1 METPGGSFGE
11 QLRGWRRHR
20 HLSQLA
26 LACEAELSARHL
38 SFLETGRSIPSRD
51 MVLRLAERLEV
62 PLRERNTLLLAAGFA
77 PAYPVRSLG
86 DPALSAIR
94 HTVQTVLD
102 AHEPYPA
109 LAVDRHWFLV
119 ASNRAIEPLIRGAAS
134 WLVTPPINVLRLSL
148 HPDGLA
154 NRIVNFAEWH
164 EHILHRLR
172 RQRDHTA
179 DPKLDA
185 LLDEL
190 ASFARPGSRSTSAQT
205 THGDSMIAVPLR
217 IVTEAGVLSLLST
230 TMMFGTPLDVSL
242 SELAVEAFLPAD
254 AATGAALRTLLKD

>member
-1 METPGGSFGE
+1 
-11 QLRGWRRHR
+11 
-20 HLSQLA
+20 
-26 LACEAELSARHL
+26 
-38 SFLETGRSIPSRD
+38 

-119 ASNRAIEPLIRGAAS
+119 ASNRAIEPLIRGTAS

-172 RQRDHTA
+172 RQRDH
-179 DPKLDA
+179 KLNA

-190 ASFARPGSRSTSAQT
+190 ASFARPGSQSTSAQT
-205 THGDSMIAVPLR
+205 THADSTIAVPLR

-230 TMMFGTPLDVSL
+230 TMIFGTPLDVSL
-242 SELAVEAFLPAD
+242 SELAVETFLPAD
-254 AATGAALRTLLKD
+254 AASGAALRTLLKD